1 MGLTISKD
9 SRGSALRKNLRYDW
23 LSYVYLLFIGITVF
37 LPFILM
43 IIISFKTREQ
53 FLANAILP
61 AWPPRLLNYTVAAG
75 VLWRPVLNTVIVAVV
90 AIAGTLSV
98 SSLAA
103 YAFARYRFPGD
114 TVLYY
119 LVLALLMIPGILM
132 LVPRYVIVAQLGMIN
147 TLWALII
154 PYMAAGQ
161 VFSVFVPRTFFASIP
176 QELIDSA
183 RVDGAGDFPIFL
195 RIVMPLS
202 TPILGT
208 LAILQLLN
216 IKNDF
221 IWPLVT
227 VTKPFLRTLTLQ
239 LRLMEGE
246 MGTEW
251 GLIMAGY
258 TLACV
263 PILIVFAVA
272 TRPFIQGM
280 TSGAIKI

>member
-1 MGLTISKD
+1 MTLD
-9 SRGSALRKNLRYDW
+9 RHLRKDW
-23 LSYVYLLFIGITVF
+23 LPYLYLAFVGAMTF
-37 LPFILM
+37 LPFVLL

-53 FLANAILP
+53 FLVNAIMP
-61 AWPPRLLNYTVAAG
+61 AWPPRLANYSVAAG
-75 VLWRPVLNTVIVAVV
+75 VLWRPILNTTIVCVV

-98 SSLAA
+98 SALAA
-103 YAFARYRFPGD
+103 YAFARFRFPGD
-114 TVLYY
+114 TVLFYAI
-119 LVLALLMIPGILM
+119 LALLMIPGILM
-132 LVPRYVIVAQLGMIN
+132 LVPRYVIVAQLGMTN
-147 TLWALII
+147 TYWALIV
-154 PYMAAGQ
+154 PYIASGQ
-161 VFSVFVPRTFFASIP
+161 IFGIFVLRTFFASIP
-176 QELIDSA
+176 QELVDSG
-183 RVDGAGDFPIFL
+183 RVDGAGDFGIFWH
-195 RIVMPLS
+195 IVLPLS
-202 TPILGT
+202 KPILGT
-208 LAILQLLN
+208 LAILQMLN

-227 VTKPFLRTLTLQ
+227 VTSPLLRTLTLQ

-280 TSGAIKI
+280 TSGAIKV